1 MSVCLSV
8 CVCTRTYICVFAPFY
23 ISSYII
29 YVSLSSCAV
38 YPPGPGLLTSHVG
51 LWRHPRMAGLHPTG
65 STGPTGSRNFAR
77 FSSMVLLCLWK
88 FATSNKCIA
97 SSNKCLTSSNKKLL
111 VTKGIATRS
120 VRTLLG
126 APGHTRNKGIATN
139 VASCYVRNYLKHCVP
154 QFAHFRSLVL
164 CDTCDRGKG
173 VNHRPPM
180 KGLNLTLVTTSLH
193 KSSLILVAMHLLLVA
208 YCFYS

>member
-1 MSVCLSV
+1 MLAYGD
-8 CVCTRTYICVFAPFY
+8 TQEWP
-23 ISSYII
+23 
-29 YVSLSSCAV
+29 V
-38 YPPGPGLLTSHVG
+38 YTPRDPRAQRGQGTSHALA
-51 LWRHPRMAGLHPTG
+51 LW
-65 STGPTGSRNFAR
+65 
-77 FSSMVLLCLWK
+77 FSSVYG
-88 FATSNKCIA
+88 
-97 SSNKCLTSSNKKLL
+97 
-111 VTKGIATRS
+111 KGIATRS